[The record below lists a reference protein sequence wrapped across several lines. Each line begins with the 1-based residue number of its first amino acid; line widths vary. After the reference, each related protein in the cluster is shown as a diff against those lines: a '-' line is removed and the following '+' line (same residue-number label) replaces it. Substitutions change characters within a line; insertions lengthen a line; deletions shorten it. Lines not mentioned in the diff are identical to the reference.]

1 MEIRYLTHSEID
13 QPLWDRCISKAV
25 NGNVYGWSWY
35 LNMMSSEWDA
45 LISGDYETV
54 FPLPFRKRAGIYY
67 IYQPFFTQQLGIY
80 SVKPLSPEIVNHFIL
95 AIPSRFRYIELN
107 FNSFNKIESTGLQF
121 RNNLNHELDL
131 IEPYEEIRRRY
142 NDNLKRNIGKAV
154 KENISINANL
164 QPEDIIKLFRQ
175 NKGREFKHLG
185 EYDYRKLQRMV
196 YQCTAQNKAICYGA
210 YTADN
215 SLCAGAIMLFSHRK
229 ATFLFSATNE
239 TARKTGAMSFLIDR
253 FIQDS
258 AGNHLTLDFEGSN
271 NENLARFYR
280 SFGAKVL
287 TYPALVINRL
297 PFPVNI
303 LFYLKRR
310 FL

>member
-1 MEIRYLTHSEID
+1 MEIRYLKHSEIN
-13 QPLWDRCISKAV
+13 QASWDRCISKAV
-25 NGNVYGWSWY
+25 NGNVYGWTWY
-35 LNMMSSEWDA
+35 LNMMSSDWDA

-54 FPLPFRKRAGIYY
+54 FPLPFRKKAGIYY

-80 SVKPLSPEIVNHFIL
+80 SINPLSPEIVAHFIR
-95 AIPSRFRYIELN
+95 AIPARFRHIELN
-107 FNSFNKIESTGLQF
+107 LNSFNKIESIGF
-121 RNNLNHELDL
+121 EFKNNLNHELDL
-131 IEPYEEIRRRY
+131 IEPYEEIRRGY
-142 NDNLKRNIGKAV
+142 NDNLKRNIGKAL
-154 KENISINANL
+154 KENITINANL
-164 QPEDIIKLFRQ
+164 QPEDIIQLFRQ

-185 EYDYRKLQRMV
+185 EYDYRRLQRMV
-196 YQCTAQNKAICYGA
+196 YQSTAQNRAICYGA

-215 SLCAGAIMLFSHRK
+215 SLCAGAILLFSHRK
-229 ATFLFSATNE
+229 AIFIFSATNE
-239 TARKTGAMSFLIDR
+239 TARKNGAMSYLIDR

-271 NENLARFYR
+271 NGNLARFYR

-287 TYPALVINRL
+287 TYPTLLVNRL
-297 PFPVNI
+297 PFPVNV